1 MSERL
6 INDFCQIYQTLA
18 KDNLDKLGLVYQQ
31 DVIFIDPVHQ
41 LQGLNA
47 LTAYFSNLY
56 KNMLVCRFTI
66 EQVVAAEQQASV
78 IWTMHYRHSK
88 INNGNSVAVNGC
100 SFLKYNDK
108 IFYHRDFFDM
118 GQMLY
123 EQLPLLGG
131 AISMVKKRIVR

>member
-18 KDNLDKLGLVYQQ
+18 KDNLNKLGQVYQQ
-31 DVIFIDPVHQ
+31 DVIFIDPVQ
-41 LQGLNA
+41 QIQGLNA
-47 LTAYFSNLY
+47 LTAYFSHLY
-56 KNMLVCRFTI
+56 ENMLLCRFSI
-66 EQVVAAEQQASV
+66 EQVITDEQQASV

-88 INNGNSVAVNGC
+88 INGADSVAVNGC

-108 IFYHRDFFDM
+108 IYYHRDFFDM

-123 EQLPLLGG
+123 EQLPLLGRII
-131 AISMVKKRIVR
+131 AVVKRRIAL